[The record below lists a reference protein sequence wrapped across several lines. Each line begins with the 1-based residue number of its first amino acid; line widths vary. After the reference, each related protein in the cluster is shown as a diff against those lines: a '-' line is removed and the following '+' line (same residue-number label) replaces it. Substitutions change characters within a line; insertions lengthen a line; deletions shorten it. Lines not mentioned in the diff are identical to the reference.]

1 MKEKTLFKALELH
14 MCKEESNSVN
24 CYSNIITV
32 RRNTLKGTFAIEF
45 AEFVNGVQAVIVDV
59 VDKEVGNEFQLVS
72 EELFKET
79 LEIIESYA
87 NQPIVLIGTIPLS
100 ESWEQVLQEHSFVKC
115 NEEEQ
120 ALVCL
125 EDYNNAEWVFRNE
138 NSVFE
143 QLFPSL
149 KNIELDFNRFIKNRN
164 HKEATPEILFKP
176 FQRKIQACN
185 YSLMYSLSSLE
196 PLTLKLTVIGTEYE
210 FDTLF
215 FNNPIT
221 SLFEEFHASLRLKW
235 LVEDTVFTSSH
246 NLASVHS
253 RGAITEEAIT
263 LQHAALSADW
273 NYDEMD
279 MLFKALTSDQFN
291 DYYDDFQLKG
301 NKKESLQLAG
311 FNIKIEKE
319 RNGIN
324 TIIQSEDYCYVVK
337 TRNGFPFKAEEVDFE
352 KQAI

>member
-1 MKEKTLFKALELH
+1 MKKLLKTLELH

-24 CYSNIITV
+24 CYSNIMTV

-87 NQPIVLIGTIPLS
+87 NQPIVLIGAIPLS
-100 ESWEQVLQEHSFVKC
+100 ESWEQALQKHSFVKC

-138 NSVFE
+138 NSIFE
-143 QLFPSL
+143 KLFPAL

-185 YSLMYSLSSLE
+185 HSLMYSLSSLE
-196 PLTLKLTVIGTEYE
+196 PLTLKLTVIGTDYE

-215 FNNPIT
+215 FNNPVT

-235 LVEDTVFTSSH
+235 LVEDTVFKSTYD
-246 NLASVHS
+246 LASVHS
-253 RGAITEEAIT
+253 RGAIREEAIT
-263 LQHAALSADW
+263 LQYAALSADW

-279 MLFKALTSDQFN
+279 MLFKVLTSDQFN
-291 DYYDDFQLKG
+291 NYYDNFPSKVD
-301 NKKESLQLAG
+301 KKESFQLMG

-319 RNGIN
+319 TNGIN
-324 TIIQSEDYCYVVK
+324 VVIHSEDYRYVVK
-337 TRNGFPFKAEEVDFE
+337 TRNGFPFKADEVDFE
-352 KQAI
+352 KRVI